1 MGAEVK
7 GLLQLTALRLRLR
20 IERRPTPPAI
30 LGAEILNAIEVP
42 MPAYLLLIVA
52 VLSRFIP
59 HAPWFNFTA
68 VGGSLLYFGA
78 RRSWR
83 EMLVPMAAFM
93 ATDYVLTAF
102 YYHYDFYVSANV
114 VTWLWYAAAMVLGR
128 ILLRDKTSFV
138 RVASAV
144 IVGPTSFFLVSNF
157 AVWIGSNM
165 YAHTLAGLGDCYV
178 AALAFHG
185 YENDL
190 ISTAI
195 VAGLA
200 FGVPALV
207 RRNSAAQAA
216 PVLR

>member
-1 MGAEVK
+1 MLEAEN
-7 GLLQLTALRLRLR
+7 
-20 IERRPTPPAI
+20 
-30 LGAEILNAIEVP
+30 LNPIEVP

-59 HAPWFNFTA
+59 HAPLFNFTA

-83 EMLVPMAAFM
+83 EMLVPMATFM

-102 YYHYDFYVSANV
+102 VYRYDFHTAGYVL
-114 VTWLWYAAAMVLGR
+114 TWLWYAAAMVLGR
-128 ILLRDKTSFV
+128 ILLHDKTT
-138 RVASAV
+138 VARLVSAV
-144 IVGPTSFFLVSNF
+144 VLGPTSFFLVSNF
-157 AVWIGSNM
+157 AVWIGSEM

-185 YENDL
+185 YETDL

-200 FGVPALV
+200 FGVPALM
-207 RRNSAAQAA
+207 RRNSAAQVA
-216 PVLR
+216 PVSR